1 MILLGIDG
9 GGTKTHALALD
20 EHGNVVGSGVGG
32 PCNYHVIGLNRA
44 LTALADA
51 TRQAL
56 GDRKADCAAIC
67 MGSCDSPKDEA
78 RLTTGVQHLDLAEQ
92 FRCYNDTFAALRA
105 GSRHPYGVAVIC
117 GSGFNACAL
126 CPDGRSFRLYSLG
139 PLTGDWGG
147 GYSLGEAAL
156 GAVYRAD
163 DGRGE
168 PTALTGPLLRAL
180 GVPDLATL
188 ADHITEGRL
197 AHNRVAS
204 LAPLVFEITDAGD
217 AVAQSII
224 KRLADEIIVSVSA
237 MLRRGGMESIDV
249 DVALAGGVMHGRGS
263 LLLDTVTAQVT
274 ARYPKAHVRRVNVPP
289 VVGAV
294 LLAYD
299 ALHVSPPDI
308 EQLKL
313 PAQTLIASL
322 PS

>member
-1 MILLGIDG
+1 MILVGIDG

-20 EHGNVVGSGVGG
+20 EHGNVVGSGVDG
-32 PCNYHVIGLNRA
+32 PCNYHSIGLDRA
-44 LTALADA
+44 LAALLDV

-56 GDRKADCAAIC
+56 GDRKADFAAIC
-67 MGSCDSPKDEA
+67 MGSCDSAKDEA
-78 RLTTGVQHLDLAEQ
+78 RLTAGIQPLSLARQ

-105 GSRHPYGVAVIC
+105 GSRHPYGVAIIC

-126 CPDGRSFRLYSLG
+126 SPDGSSFRLYSLG
-139 PLTGDWGG
+139 ALTGDWGG
-147 GYSLGEAAL
+147 GYSLGEAAV

-168 PTALTGPLLRAL
+168 PTALTGPVLEAL
-180 GVPDLATL
+180 GVPNLAAL
-188 ADHITEGRL
+188 ADQITEDRL
-197 AHNRVAS
+197 SHNRVAA
-204 LAPLVFEITDAGD
+204 LAPLVFEVANAGD
-217 AVAQSII
+217 DVAQSII
-224 KRLADEIIVSVSA
+224 KRLADEITISVAA
-237 MLRRGGMESIDV
+237 MLRRGGMESMDV

-274 ARYPKAHVRRVNVPP
+274 AQYPKAHVRRVNVPP

-299 ALHVSPPDI
+299 ALHVAPPDV

-313 PAQTLIASL
+313 PTQTLIASL